1 MRIFLFSMFISMLF
15 AACGSS
21 TSGPAAK
28 TNLAGFFTE
37 KIEGSDAEL
46 ATKKDA
52 GGMITEAGIIR
63 NGLKDGVCMTYHPEG
78 KIKTLANYVNGKL
91 NGVYLEMSEREQVEL
106 KAHYKNDLLHGTYA
120 KYKYGRPTQELN
132 YKNNELHGPF
142 SEYNDRGKLSK
153 KGSFKDGKQDGIL
166 QFFDEEEKLMMEYK
180 YKDGEKVSGGIVEQE

>member
-1 MRIFLFSMFISMLF
+1 MFISILL

-28 TNLAGFFTE
+28 ANLAGFFTE
-37 KIEGSDAEL
+37 KIDGTDAEI

-63 NGLKDGVCMTYHPEG
+63 NGLKDGVYMTYHPEG

-91 NGVYLEMSEREQVEL
+91 NGIYLEMSEREQVEL
-106 KAHYKNDLLHGTYA
+106 KAHYKNDQLHGSYA

-142 SEYNDRGKLSK
+142 TEYNDRGKMSK

-166 QFFDEEEKLMMEYK
+166 QFFDEEEKLMMEYN
-180 YKDGEKVSGGIVEQE
+180 YKNGEKVSGGIVEQE